1 MMMAKS
7 SLLLMI
13 IMVKVMMTIMVKEMM
28 EMMKMRMMVTD
39 KFADREV
46 SLLHWSTHY
55 RPTLSQSVASTCA
68 RLGNAHEHL

>member
-1 MMMAKS
+1 MTMRM
-7 SLLLMI
+7 LLLMI
-13 IMVKVMMTIMVKEMM
+13 IMVKVIMTIMVM

>member
-1 MMMAKS
+1 MMAMRM
-7 SLLLMI
+7 LLLMI
-13 IMVKVMMTIMVKEMM
+13 IMVKGMMTIMVKGMM
-28 EMMKMRMMVTD
+28 EMRMMVTD